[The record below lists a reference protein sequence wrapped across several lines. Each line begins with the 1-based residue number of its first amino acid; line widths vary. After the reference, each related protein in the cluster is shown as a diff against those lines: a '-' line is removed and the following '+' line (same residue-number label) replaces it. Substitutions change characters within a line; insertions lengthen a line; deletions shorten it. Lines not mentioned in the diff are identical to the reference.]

1 MSASGLPS
9 YMGERLALATVLSD
23 NFLPGA
29 LTMIR
34 SFIDANPWFSG
45 DIIVI
50 YDGLTEQTATALKYH
65 WPNIMLRKVGAEL
78 TERMAAVAAAAG
90 WQSNKQLQF
99 ASLEAFALEDYDR
112 VIFCDSD
119 ILFLASIEHLLAIEA
134 PLIACGDGANF
145 RGNLRRIS
153 DFAEVTA
160 QTAQPK
166 SKYISDTFNTGMM
179 IIRMDEKS
187 RENYGQLVAMMDPQI
202 WRNDQTGH
210 TDQMLLN
217 IYFAGQ
223 QTIADPSY
231 NYLMSHRA
239 LIEKATG
246 IDIEK
251 ARAIHFTGPAKPWL
265 GLDKL
270 RATELDQPYFE
281 AYRKW
286 RGVYST
292 MLGPL
297 ANAESPGEI

>member
-9 YMGERLALATVLSD
+9 YTGERLALATVLSD

-29 LTMIR
+29 LTMIK
-34 SFIDANPWFSG
+34 SFMNENAWFDG

-50 YDGLTEQTATALKYH
+50 HDGLTDQTATALKYH
-65 WPNIMLRKVGAEL
+65 WPDIMLRKVGSDLAQ
-78 TERMAAVAAAAG
+78 RMAAVAAAAG

-99 ASLEAFALEDYDR
+99 ASLEIFVLDSYDR

-119 ILFLASIEHLLAIEA
+119 MLFLASIEHLLAIEA

-145 RGNLRRIS
+145 RGNLRRMS
-153 DFAEVTA
+153 DFAEVTPEA
-160 QTAQPK
+160 AQPK
-166 SKYISDTFNTGMM
+166 SKYIGDTFNTGMM
-179 IIRMDEKS
+179 IIRMNEKS
-187 RENYGQLVAMMDPQI
+187 REHYTQLVAMMDPQI

-246 IDIEK
+246 IEAGK
-251 ARAIHFTGPAKPWL
+251 ARVIHFTGPAKPWL

-270 RATELDQPYFE
+270 RMTGLDQCYFE

-292 MLGPL
+292 IQSSL
-297 ANAESPGEI
+297 ANAE

>member
-9 YMGERLALATVLSD
+9 YTGERLALATVLSD

-29 LTMIR
+29 LTMIK
-34 SFIDANPWFSG
+34 SFMNENAWFEG

-50 YDGLTEQTATALKYH
+50 HDGLTDQTATALKYH
-65 WPNIMLRKVGAEL
+65 WPDIILRKVGSDLAQ
-78 TERMAAVAAAAG
+78 RMAAVAAAAG

-99 ASLEAFALEDYDR
+99 ASLEIFALEGYGR

-119 ILFLASIEHLLAIEA
+119 MLFLASIEHLLSIDA

-145 RGNLRRIS
+145 RGNLRRMS
-153 DFAEVTA
+153 DFAEVMPEA
-160 QTAQPK
+160 AQPK
-166 SKYISDTFNTGMM
+166 SKYIGDTFNTGMM

-187 RENYGQLVAMMDPQI
+187 REHYTQLGAMMDPQI
-202 WRNDQTGH
+202 WQNDQTGH

-217 IYFAGQ
+217 IYFAGR

-231 NYLMSHRA
+231 NYLMSHRV

-246 IDIEK
+246 IEAGK

-270 RATELDQPYFE
+270 RATGLDQCYFE

-292 MLGPL
+292 MQSPL
-297 ANAESPGEI
+297 ANAE